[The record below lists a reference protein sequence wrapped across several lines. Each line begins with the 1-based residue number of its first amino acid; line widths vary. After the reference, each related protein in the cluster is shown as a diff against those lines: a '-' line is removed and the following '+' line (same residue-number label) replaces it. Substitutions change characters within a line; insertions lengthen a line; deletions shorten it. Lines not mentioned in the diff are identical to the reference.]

1 MPIKISKVAKDLNIA
16 LPTVIDF
23 LQSKGINVDMNPNTR
38 IDDNAYNML
47 VAQYGNDK
55 VPAKSAERQGKPA
68 TAAAPEKNTQ
78 KPTDTKEPSG
88 VNGPR
93 VIGHIQLDK
102 HGNPI
107 APEKPKPAPQEPAPH
122 LRLKQSPNPNRNP
135 SPSLPRSLLP
145 LQNPR
150 LSRNPN
156 PSPLPLP
163 SLSLSPSLNRNPSPS
178 PHRSLPSPKPQSL
191 KL

>member
-55 VPAKSAERQGKPA
+55 VPAKSTERQGKTTTPSSAEKPA
-68 TAAAPEKNTQ
+68 KQAAESQTASETH
-78 KPTDTKEPSG
+78 
-88 VNGPR
+88 GPR
-93 VIGHIQLDK
+93 VIGHINLDR

-107 APEKPKPAPQEPAPH
+107 APEKPKAAAPE
-122 LRLKQSPNPNRNP
+122 
-135 SPSLPRSLLP
+135 
-145 LQNPR
+145 
-150 LSRNPN
+150 
-156 PSPLPLP
+156 
-163 SLSLSPSLNRNPSPS
+163 
-178 PHRSLPSPKPQSL
+178 PKPQL
-191 KL
+191 KPEPKPEPKPQPKKKVKRESENMI